1 MPRLSDYECPPRC
14 EGRSVHCHETCGRHA
29 KYRELAEERR
39 ERRQQDLLTI
49 HYQMEKKIKKTENRF
64 R

>member
-14 EGRSVHCHETCGRHA
+14 EGRSVHCHETCERHA

-39 ERRQQDLLTI
+39 EMRRRESLSLTI
-49 HYQMEKKIKKTENRF
+49 ILCKKINKTENRF

>member
-1 MPRLSDYECPPRC
+1 MSCLSDYECPPRC
-14 EGRSVHCHETCGRHA
+14 EGRSVHCHETCERHA

-39 ERRQQDLLTI
+39 EMRRRESLSLTI
-49 HYQMEKKIKKTENRF
+49 ILCKKINKTENRF

>member
-1 MPRLSDYECPPRC
+1 MQTLNEYECPPKC
-14 EGRSVHCHETCGRHA
+14 EGRSVHCHETCERHA

-39 ERRQQDLLTI
+39 EMRRQESLSISIVLNRKI
-49 HYQMEKKIKKTENRF
+49 HKTENRF